1 MTTTTRS
8 NRFAAPLLA
17 ASFALLALVSG
28 CSGSFAQPA
37 DFPHARD
44 FTPPARERTAAYEHS
59 QTTQAPAAARAFE
72 RAERAPATPR
82 ARPSGRRG
90 DF

>member
-17 ASFALLALVSG
+17 TSFALLALVSG

-37 DFPHARD
+37 DFPHSRD
-44 FTPPARERTAAYEHS
+44 FAPARERTAAYEHR
-59 QTTQAPAAARAFE
+59 QATQAPAAARATE

-82 ARPSGRRG
+82 ARPGGRRG